1 MVEEEKGWDDSKE
14 NTLGQSLF
22 LLFLIIVIIGLIN
35 EFFNQYITPILLA
48 YLRKKNSLLPWPPF

>member
-35 EFFNQYITPILLA
+35 EFFN
-48 YLRKKNSLLPWPPF
+48 